1 MQLTHSTIIQILKAI
16 KQKKKKV
23 LTENRYMCNAK
34 NFPVEKKKTIQRGA
48 LNAFLLINRV

>member
-23 LTENRYMCNAK
+23 LTENRYMCNAR
-34 NFPVEKKKTIQRGA
+34 NFPVEKKKTFREV
-48 LNAFLLINRV
+48 LLMPFY